1 MFFEKYSFKVLLFV
15 FVLEIVFP
23 VFVNGTPLKQEL
35 SSKVSLDFSE
45 ADIRDVVRA
54 VSSAYHIP
62 IIVDQIVNAKVTV
75 HLENVEVW
83 DALHAICGAN
93 GLSFRRENGVF
104 RIQKETTGNK
114 DFFALRNG
122 KIDLNV
128 NGKELKDFLQEFSK
142 NTGLSVVFPA
152 EIKGNVYANIQ
163 GVSPKA
169 ALSTI
174 LSANKY
180 SLLERDSLFFVSQ
193 GAIISKENELEILR
207 TGNRF
212 CLKADGVSIGTIVR
226 ELAKKASKNI
236 VLYAEAEENITL
248 SLDSVTLNTALE
260 TIFNG
265 SRFSYI
271 LSESGEIFVG
281 EKEKQANF
289 RKTKLFPLR
298 YLPALKAVELLEKSF
313 GDKGGKYFEIKEQNA
328 VLLIGNESDITLQ
341 ENFLTTLDLPIPQI
355 LLECLIVEFKKG
367 NAFEIGFHSGNSR
380 KIGEAD
386 LGFRGYFSFPGKDMR
401 LFDGYG
407 KIGVLPDQFILEL
420 ASLEEKNLAE
430 VLARPSI
437 STMNGTKAGIFVTN
451 TSYYQ
456 VNQVSPD
463 GYPIVDYRS
472 FNDGISLE
480 ITPTVTQTGEI
491 TINVLPE
498 IKTSSRSS
506 GDGPR
511 DISTRNL
518 QTTISLKDGETLCL
532 GGLLRKTT
540 SEVSSAVP
548 FLGSIP
554 LIGKFFSY
562 VSKEEETSE
571 LVVFITPKVLKKEP

>member
-236 VLYAEAEENITL
+236 VLYAEAEENIGKC
-248 SLDSVTLNTALE
+248 AEEE
-260 TIFNG
+260 TNREHNACTVAVRDDTIHKARQTVDDTVQG
-265 SRFSYI
+265 Q
-271 LSESGEIFVG
+271 EE
-281 EKEKQANF
+281 
-289 RKTKLFPLR
+289 TKLHLR
-298 YLPALKAVELLEKSF
+298 DSELGSQT
-313 GDKGGKYFEIKEQNA
+313 GH
-328 VLLIGNESDITLQ
+328 
-341 ENFLTTLDLPIPQI
+341 
-355 LLECLIVEFKKG
+355 C
-367 NAFEIGFHSGNSR
+367 HR
-380 KIGEAD
+380 
-386 LGFRGYFSFPGKDMR
+386 
-401 LFDGYG
+401 
-407 KIGVLPDQFILEL
+407 
-420 ASLEEKNLAE
+420 E
-430 VLARPSI
+430 VLA
-437 STMNGTKAGIFVTN
+437 NKVEQGIAYHRN
-451 TSYYQ
+451 
-456 VNQVSPD
+456 
-463 GYPIVDYRS
+463 
-472 FNDGISLE
+472 NDGTNLPIS
-480 ITPTVTQTGEI
+480 
-491 TINVLPE
+491 
-498 IKTSSRSS
+498 K
-506 GDGPR
+506 
-511 DISTRNL
+511 
-518 QTTISLKDGETLCL
+518 
-532 GGLLRKTT
+532 
-540 SEVSSAVP
+540 
-548 FLGSIP
+548 
-554 LIGKFFSY
+554 
-562 VSKEEETSE
+562 
-571 LVVFITPKVLKKEP
+571 